1 MMISPIYH
9 NKYKELVWFLL
20 DTMVGENLAGKGQ
33 EEAAAGG
40 GSERCSVPHEPK
52 ECALNRRDLLKLA
65 ALSAVPASV
74 LQARSALAADAI
86 ELGCPVPMSGA
97 FAANGKFADLGMKLA
112 VEQYG
117 KVLGRPL
124 AYSVL
129 DTEGKPATAVRK
141 VQELAQQKN
150 ARYFAGGIL
159 SSESLAMGKEAEK
172 LGGVFITTAGADEI
186 TGKDCNRATFRWSV
200 PTYGAIER
208 TVRPLIESMPKA
220 KRWYTITPQYVFGDG
235 LLSAAK
241 NIFKEK
247 GIEHVGNSYHALT
260 EKEFSGYLT
269 NAMAAKPDVLLIL
282 NFGSQSSD
290 TLRQAVSFGMKK
302 NVTILVAWASGLEQ
316 FESLGAD
323 LCDGVYFGA
332 QYWHDVDTP
341 ANHDL
346 VKRTQAAFKANP
358 NYSLA
363 GSYTCTKILLDAM
376 VKAGS
381 ADPKAVIAALQ
392 GMKYDGLT
400 GPEEI
405 RAADHQVLKNY
416 YLLKGKPKSRM
427 KDKDDFADVVAVGKA
442 FLPAEQTQCKLA

>member
-1 MMISPIYH
+1 MQRRY
-9 NKYKELVWFLL
+9 FLQ
-20 DTMVGENLAGKGQ
+20 M
-33 EEAAAGG
+33 
-40 GSERCSVPHEPK
+40 S
-52 ECALNRRDLLKLA
+52 ALG
-65 ALSAVPASV
+65 ALPASLGLTQSV
-74 LQARSALAADAI
+74 WAQAKDTI
-86 ELGCPVPMSGA
+86 QFGCPVPMSGA

-112 VEQYG
+112 IEQYG
-117 KVLGRPL
+117 KALNRPL
-124 AYSVL
+124 GYTLL
-129 DTEGKPATAVRK
+129 DTEGKPATAIRK
-141 VQELAQQKN
+141 VQDASQQGTKF
-150 ARYFAGGIL
+150 FAGGIL

-172 LGGVFITTAGADEI
+172 AGGIFITTAGADEI
-186 TGKDCNRATFRWSV
+186 TGKDCNSATFRWSV
-200 PTYGAIER
+200 PTFGAIEQ
-208 TVRPLIESMPKA
+208 TVRPLLDAHPKA
-220 KRWYTITPQYVFGDG
+220 KRVYTITPQYVFGDG

-241 NIFKEK
+241 NIFKER
-247 GIEHVGNSYHALT
+247 GIEHVGNSYHSLT

-302 NVTILVAWASGLEQ
+302 NTTILVAWASGLEQ

-323 LCDGVYFGA
+323 VCDSVYFGA

-341 ANHDL
+341 ANRDL

-381 ADPKAVIAALQ
+381 AEPKAVIAALQ

-416 YLLKGKPKSRM
+416 YLLKGKPKNRM
-427 KDKDDFADVVAVGKA
+427 KDKDDYADIVSSGKSFLAVD
-442 FLPAEQTQCKLA
+442 QTGCKIG

>member
-1 MMISPIYH
+1 M
-9 NKYKELVWFLL
+9 
-20 DTMVGENLAGKGQ
+20 
-33 EEAAAGG
+33 AA
-40 GSERCSVPHEPK
+40 V
-52 ECALNRRDLLKLA
+52 
-65 ALSAVPASV
+65 SAVPGVVTYSRSV
-74 LQARSALAADAI
+74 LAAGEAI

-124 AYSVL
+124 QYSVL

-141 VQELAQQKN
+141 VQELAQQKA

-172 LGGVFITTAGADEI
+172 LGGVFVTTAGADEI

-208 TVRPLIESMPKA
+208 TVRPLIEAMPKA

-241 NIFKEK
+241 AIFKEK

-302 NVTILVAWASGLEQ
+302 NCTILVAWASGLEQ

-323 LCDGVYFGA
+323 LCEGVYFGA
-332 QYWHDVDTP
+332 QYWHGVDTP
-341 ANHDL
+341 LNRDL
-346 VKRTQAAFKANP
+346 VKRANEKFKANP

-363 GSYTCTKILLDAM
+363 GSYICTKILVDGM
-376 VKAGS
+376 IKAGS
-381 ADPKAVIAALQ
+381 ADPKAVVAALE
-392 GMKYDGLT
+392 GLKYEGLT

-405 RAADHQVLKNY
+405 RAGDHQVLKNY
-416 YLLKGKPKSRM
+416 YLLKGKAKSKM
-427 KDKDDFADVVAVGKA
+427 KDKDDFAEIVSVGKA
-442 FLPAEQTQCKLA
+442 FLPLDQTQCKMA